1 MANVL
6 IIGASRGIGL
16 KTVEC
21 ALDLGHHVR
30 AFARTIGRTTIS
42 NARLEK
48 YQGDALVEK
57 DLKSSLRGVD
67 TVIQCLGL
75 PLRPDLILKPV
86 CLFSDATRLLLSS
99 MEQSSAKKLI
109 AVTGFGAGD
118 SKTSISCFQ
127 RIPFRLVFGRAYDDK
142 SVQEDL
148 IRKSN
153 LDWIIVRPVVL
164 TNGRQTGQYRVLA
177 EPREWRNGLIS
188 RADVADF
195 LAQQIDSDDYVR
207 KAPVLAY

>member
-1 MANVL
+1 MAKVI

-16 KTVEC
+16 KTVKS
-21 ALDLGHHVR
+21 ALDLGHDVR
-30 AFARTIGRTTIS
+30 AFARTIDQTAITHP
-42 NARLEK
+42 RLEK
-48 YQGDALVEK
+48 FQGDALLEK
-57 DLKSSLRGVD
+57 DLKRGLRGVD

-75 PLRPDLILKPV
+75 PLGPKLILKPTN
-86 CLFSDATRLLLSS
+86 LFSHATRLLIAS

-118 SKTSISCFQ
+118 SKSSISCFQ
-127 RIPFRLVFGRAYDDK
+127 KMPFRLVFGRAYDDK

-153 LDWIIVRPVVL
+153 LDWIIARPVVL
-164 TNGRQTGQYRVLA
+164 TNGPRTGRYRVLV

-195 LAQQIDSDDYVR
+195 LAQQIDSDDYLG

>member
-1 MANVL
+1 MAKVL

-16 KTVEC
+16 KTVES
-21 ALDLGHHVR
+21 ALNLGHNVR
-30 AFARTIGRTTIS
+30 AFARTIDQTAIS
-42 NARLEK
+42 HPNLEK
-48 YQGDALVEK
+48 IQGDALVEK
-57 DLKSSLRGVD
+57 DLKSGLRGTD

-75 PLRPDLILKPV
+75 PLRPELILKPTN
-86 CLFSDATRLLLSS
+86 LFSRATRLLIAS
-99 MEQSSAKKLI
+99 MKQSSAKKLI

-127 RIPFRLVFGRAYDDK
+127 KIPFRLIFGRAYDDK

-153 LDWIIVRPVVL
+153 LDWIIARPVVL
-164 TNGRQTGQYRVLA
+164 TNGPQTGRHRVLA

-195 LAQQIDSDDYVR
+195 LTQQIDSDDYLG

>member
-1 MANVL
+1 MAKVL

-16 KTVEC
+16 KTLETS
-21 ALDLGHHVR
+21 LSLGHHVR
-30 AFARTIGRTTIS
+30 AFARTIDQTAITHPK
-42 NARLEK
+42 LEK
-48 YQGDALVEK
+48 FKGDALLEK
-57 DLKSSLRGVD
+57 DLKRGLRGVD

-75 PLRPDLILKPV
+75 PLRPELILKPV
-86 CLFSDATRLLLSS
+86 SLFSDATRLLLSS
-99 MEQSSAKKLI
+99 MEHSSAMKLI

-127 RIPFRLVFGRAYDDK
+127 KIPFRLVFGRAYDDK

-153 LDWIIVRPVVL
+153 LDWIIARPVVL
-164 TNGRQTGQYRVLA
+164 TNGPRTGRYRVLS
-177 EPREWRNGLIS
+177 EPKDWRNGLIS

-195 LAQQIDSDDYVR
+195 LAQQIDSDDYLG

>member
-1 MANVL
+1 MEEL
-6 IIGASRGIGL
+6 
-16 KTVEC
+16 
-21 ALDLGHHVR
+21 
-30 AFARTIGRTTIS
+30 TT
-42 NARLEK
+42 
-48 YQGDALVEK
+48 
-57 DLKSSLRGVD
+57 
-67 TVIQCLGL
+67 T
-75 PLRPDLILKPV
+75 
-86 CLFSDATRLLLSS
+86 
-99 MEQSSAKKLI
+99 
-109 AVTGFGAGD
+109 
-118 SKTSISCFQ
+118 
-127 RIPFRLVFGRAYDDK
+127 
-142 SVQEDL
+142 EDL

>member
-1 MANVL
+1 MSKVL

-16 KTVEC
+16 KTAES
-21 ALDLGHHVR
+21 ALNLGHHVR
-30 AFARTIGRTTIS
+30 AFARTIDQTAI
-42 NARLEK
+42 NHPKLEK
-48 YQGDALVEK
+48 IQGDALLET
-57 DLKSSLRGVD
+57 DLEHGLRGAD

-75 PLRPDLILKPV
+75 PLGPKLILEPTNF
-86 CLFSDATRLLLSS
+86 FSNATRLLVSL

-118 SKTSISCFQ
+118 SKTRISCFQ
-127 RIPFRLVFGRAYDDK
+127 KIPFRLVFGRAYDDK

-148 IRKSN
+148 IRKSS
-153 LDWIIVRPVVL
+153 LDWIIARPVVL
-164 TNGRQTGQYRVLA
+164 TNGPQTGRYRVLA
-177 EPREWRNGLIS
+177 ESTEWRNGLIS

-195 LAQQIDSDDYVR
+195 LAQQIDCDDYLG

>member
-1 MANVL
+1 MSKVL

-16 KTVEC
+16 KTVES
-21 ALDLGHHVR
+21 ALNLGHTVR
-30 AFARTIGRTTIS
+30 AFARTIDQTAIS
-42 NARLEK
+42 HPNLEK
-48 YQGDALVEK
+48 IQGDALLEK
-57 DLKSSLRGVD
+57 DLKSGLRGAD

-75 PLRPDLILKPV
+75 PLGPELILRPTN
-86 CLFSDATRLLLSS
+86 LFSQATRLLITS
-99 MEQSSAKKLI
+99 MEQSSARKLI

-118 SKTSISCFQ
+118 SKTSISCLQ
-127 RIPFRLVFGRAYDDK
+127 KIPFRLIFGRAYDDK

-153 LDWIIVRPVVL
+153 LDWIIARPVVL
-164 TNGRQTGQYRVLA
+164 TNGPQTGRYRVLA

-195 LAQQIDSDDYVR
+195 LAQQIDRDDYLG